1 MRSLEMLSE
10 NDDTPGILP
19 EDFFFCTQSVLEGFF
34 EDLGK
39 LKYEL

>member
-1 MRSLEMLSE
+1 MLSE

-19 EDFFFCTQSVLEGFF
+19 EDFFFFCTQSVLEGFF

-39 LKYEL
+39 FKHEL